1 MKQAIL
7 VIAHKNC
14 KQLKHLIKYFNK
26 DCHVYIHIDKKS
38 SISGDKMLALK
49 EEYPQIKGIYQ
60 KFDVHWGGFSLLQV
74 EMFLLE
80 IAMRDSDADSFHLI
94 SGQDYPIVPLTRF
107 LQFFAEA
114 KNLNFIDY
122 CKWPITSWEHPFFDR
137 FRFFYLCDYIEG
149 NSAKGKEF
157 LAKSIHWQK
166 TYGIKRE
173 PITEFNIICKGSQWF
188 SLTRQAVTILLD
200 YTYKKKSLYN
210 RLNYTFAPEET
221 YINTVLVNIMD
232 KNLIQN
238 NNLNQMIVLLILV
251 RRIQAILLP
260 AMVSLCIKTEHPFIV
275 MKQLLDYV
283 VVVNGSEAM

>member
-1 MKQAIL
+1 
-7 VIAHKNC
+7 
-14 KQLKHLIKYFNK
+14 
-26 DCHVYIHIDKKS
+26 
-38 SISGDKMLALK
+38 MLALK

-238 NNLNQMIVLLILV
+238 NNLRYIRWMGENGNNPSNLSSNHYQDIIKSGALFARKMEYPYCADLI
-251 RRIQAILLP
+251 RQIDEQILN
-260 AMVSLCIKTEHPFIV
+260 K
-275 MKQLLDYV
+275 K
-283 VVVNGSEAM
+283 